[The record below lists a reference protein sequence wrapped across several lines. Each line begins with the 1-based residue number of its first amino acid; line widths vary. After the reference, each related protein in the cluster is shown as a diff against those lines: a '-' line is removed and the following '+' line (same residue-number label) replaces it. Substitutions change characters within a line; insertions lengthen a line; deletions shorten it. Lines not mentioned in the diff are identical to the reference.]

1 MIFHQIST
9 VIHSHIDLKT
19 RKTPLHFFLWSLYR
33 IWSRFVTFHATRIKW
48 ILKIYQQYFW
58 LQQNIGRGKQNDL
71 KRKIKQKFDLLF
83 FVLFRGTSHLRPFRL
98 STKNTIYCLGVHATV
113 DGRFTSFSSFSVSL
127 FSLLPVLGL
136 FMASFVLYDI
146 RFRIIFDFLF
156 RIN

>member
-1 MIFHQIST
+1 MLQILGYFQDS
-9 VIHSHIDLKT
+9 
-19 RKTPLHFFLWSLYR
+19 RKHD
-33 IWSRFVTFHATRIKW
+33 
-48 ILKIYQQYFW
+48 
-58 LQQNIGRGKQNDL
+58 NM
-71 KRKIKQKFDLLF
+71 KRKLKQKLDLL